1 MNLGGLIRVPAEVY
15 NEYIEFNLRKFQAK
29 YAATDSNF
37 NSKSNSNSTTT
48 TTTTTTNNNSTA
60 NKKHNNNSNS
70 SHNNNSSSSGSGV
83 EVMLDSGG
91 EVTVTSTLEGED
103 TLVNKEDI

>member
-37 NSKSNSNSTTT
+37 NTKSNSTNTSDNKRTNSNS
-48 TTTTTTNNNSTA
+48 NNNSG
-60 NKKHNNNSNS
+60 NNNT
-70 SHNNNSSSSGSGV
+70 SGSELV
-83 EVMLDSGG
+83 LDSGG
-91 EVTVTSTLEGED
+91 SDAVTSIRECED

>member
-37 NSKSNSNSTTT
+37 NNKSSSTNNTSDNKRTNSSSNSNVNS
-48 TTTTTTNNNSTA
+48 NNSG
-60 NKKHNNNSNS
+60 
-70 SHNNNSSSSGSGV
+70 GS
-83 EVMLDSGG
+83 D
-91 EVTVTSTLEGED
+91 TVTSILECED